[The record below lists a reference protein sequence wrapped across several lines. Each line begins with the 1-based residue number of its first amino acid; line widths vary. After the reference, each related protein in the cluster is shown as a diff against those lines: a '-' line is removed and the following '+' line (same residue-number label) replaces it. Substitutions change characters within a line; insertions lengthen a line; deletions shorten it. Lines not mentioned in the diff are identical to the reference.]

1 MNTMWELSDT
11 EDRNLQSQ
19 SQHSR
24 VLQLNSMFTPDSSTF
39 LHPALCP
46 TRLTYTALTNRPSGF
61 QLCFT
66 NGEPQQEAERREES
80 EVRVFILLVLSYE
93 VSLSPWCPSTEAHY
107 WSQGVCP
114 TQLSHVGSRTSST
127 SYLSWSRA
135 GDCATASPRFLNT
148 LPTPTP
154 FTTNFFANK
163 PYSNYPNLS
172 DVPISC

>member
-1 MNTMWELSDT
+1 
-11 EDRNLQSQ
+11 
-19 SQHSR
+19 
-24 VLQLNSMFTPDSSTF
+24 MFTPDPSTF

-46 TRLTYTALTNRPSGF
+46 RRLTYTALTNRPSGC

-80 EVRVFILLVLSYE
+80 EVRVFILLVPSYE
-93 VSLSPWCPSTEAHY
+93 VSLSSWCPSTEAHY
-107 WSQGVCP
+107 SSQGVCA
-114 TQLSHVGSRTSST
+114 TQLSHVGSRTSPT

-135 GDCATASPRFLNT
+135 GDYSATASPRFLNT
-148 LPTPTP
+148 LPTSTP

-172 DVPISC
+172 EVPVSC